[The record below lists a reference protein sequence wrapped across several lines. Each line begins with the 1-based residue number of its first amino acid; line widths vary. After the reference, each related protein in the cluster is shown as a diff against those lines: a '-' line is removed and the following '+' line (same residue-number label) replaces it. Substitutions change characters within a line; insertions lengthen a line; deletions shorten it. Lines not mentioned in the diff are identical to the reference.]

1 MINNNNSSIVERI
14 AHQAIMYMKLVED
27 THYDSNDIYSMNP
40 IYINMLFA
48 CELYL
53 KCLLLKNGKTYN
65 EVRKLRHHFN
75 KLFNNL
81 NEKQKKEL
89 RNRFNV
95 FYNLNVDKKVD
106 LINEDF
112 VYCRY
117 MFFDEGFNKIKM
129 RFNAV
134 KDLMYELDHMVSM
147 ELFNKDRYFDNMK

>member
-1 MINNNNSSIVERI
+1 MINYNNSSIVERI
-14 AHQAIMYMKLVED
+14 AHQAVMYMKLVED

-65 EVRKLRHHFN
+65 EVKNLWHHFN

-89 RNRFNV
+89 RNRFDV

-106 LINEDF
+106 LINDDF

-117 MFFDEGFNKIKM
+117 MFFGEDFNEVKM

-147 ELFNKDRYFDNMK
+147 ELFNKDTYFDNKE